1 MVTKARILLE
11 GGDRMPRPRSWPTP
25 RTWSGTTGP
34 AGRRKDV
41 LTAWAEALARAGD
54 HARAYEIMREA
65 ALPTR

>member
-11 GGDRMPRPRSWPTP
+11 GGDSDAATALLAEAADMVR
-25 RTWSGTTGP
+25 TTGP
-34 AGRRKDV
+34 VGRRKDV

-65 ALPTR
+65 AQPAR